1 MSLDRTILL
10 VEDDSPTRE
19 LLRMAFAG
27 SRLNLIEADSG
38 ESGLELLRHL
48 HPDLLILD
56 VKLPGV
62 SGTEVCRQIRAEGQK
77 LPVIML
83 TANTDTIDMVVGLEL
98 GADDYVT
105 KPFEVRELIA
115 RIGAQLRRS
124 QPDSAGAAAQ
134 GRFEFPG
141 LVVDM
146 DSRQIWLDTKEIDL
160 TPTEFNL
167 LSLLASHAGR
177 VISRAELLRHAWG
190 YEIEIETRT
199 IDAHIPRL
207 RKKIE
212 PRADSRR
219 YIQGVRGLGYRFNV
233 A

>member
-1 MSLDRTILL
+1 MSMDRTILL

-19 LLRMAFAG
+19 LLRMAFTG
-27 SRLNLIEADSG
+27 SRLKLIEADSG
-38 ESGLELLRHL
+38 ESGLELLRHSN
-48 HPDLLILD
+48 PDLVMLD

-62 SGTEVCRQIRAEGQK
+62 SGTEVCRRIRAEGRR

-83 TANTDTIDMVVGLEL
+83 TASTDTIDVVVGLEL

-115 RIGAQLRRS
+115 RIWAQLRRS
-124 QPDSAGAAAQ
+124 RPDRATPEAQ
-134 GRFEFPG
+134 SRFEFPG
-141 LVVDM
+141 LVIDT
-146 DSRQIWLDTKEIDL
+146 DSRQTLLETNEIDL

-167 LSLLASHAGR
+167 LSLLVSQAGR

-190 YEIEIETRT
+190 YEIDIETRT
-199 IDAHIPRL
+199 VDAHIHRL

-219 YIQGVRGLGYRFNV
+219 YIEGIRGFGYRFK
-233 A
+233 AA